1 MLGIGSAHD
10 VETSGLHR
18 EAQTLFL
25 GKDAVVGIGI
35 AVEAGAGL
43 LEFLLSENLP
53 HTRQQVE
60 AWATRNN
67 VGVEFL
73 TTGPIR
79 MGSSN

>member
-1 MLGIGSAHD
+1 MASKLEA
-10 VETSGLHR
+10 LHR
-18 EAQTLFL
+18 EAQSLFL
-25 GKDAVVGIGI
+25 GKGAVIGIGI
-35 AVEAGAGL
+35 AAEAGTGL

-53 HTRQQVE
+53 HTRREVE

-79 MGSSN
+79 MGGSN